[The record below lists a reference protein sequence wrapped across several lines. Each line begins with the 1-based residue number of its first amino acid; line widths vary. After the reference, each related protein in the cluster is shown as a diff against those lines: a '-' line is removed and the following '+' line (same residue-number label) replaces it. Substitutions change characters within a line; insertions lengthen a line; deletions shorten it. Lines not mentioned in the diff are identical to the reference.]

1 MGAVEV
7 QTSQLGAIPA
17 SNANL
22 GMGAVEV
29 QTSQLGAILASNAN
43 LGMGAGEVQT
53 SQLGA
58 IAASNA
64 NLGMGLEKY
73 RRVNSVL
80 YQRVTPTWVWGWRST
95 DESTGCY
102 ISE

>member
-1 MGAVEV
+1 MGMGAGEV
-7 QTSQLGAIPA
+7 QTSQLGAISA
-17 SNANL
+17 SNAK
-22 GMGAVEV
+22 
-29 QTSQLGAILASNAN
+29 

-58 IAASNA
+58 ISASNA
-64 NLGMGLEKY
+64 NMGMGLEKY
-73 RRVNSVL
+73 RRVNWVL
-80 YQRVTPTWVWGWRST
+80 YQRVTANWVLWVWGWRST